1 MENKQT
7 KKNLPPKQ
15 EPEIWFHMP
24 RTITNLLNPFGA
36 HLLSHQ
42 VFSPEKAHS
51 LHGREGVTVYLTGYS
66 KLLGLQLWI
75 FPQAQYALNP
85 GHSLKQ

>member
-1 MENKQT
+1 
-7 KKNLPPKQ
+7 
-15 EPEIWFHMP
+15 MP

-66 KLLGLQLWI
+66 KLLGLQL
-75 FPQAQYALNP
+75 
-85 GHSLKQ
+85 